1 MINNRRKRLYKKLK
15 KASLYCFTPDNIIK
29 ANILDIVRK
38 EIHGGCD
45 IIQLREKSMNKRD
58 LLNLAYKI
66 REITKKHNVL
76 FFVNDDL
83 DIAILSGADGYH
95 TGQNDIPVNEARK
108 IFKNGLIGLSTT
120 SIDEYKKA
128 NELDIDY
135 IAIGPIFPTS
145 SKKDA
150 STPIGIDTLKDILEY
165 KKKLTVVIGGINRE
179 NLPNFKDL
187 PVDMFAIISDIILD
201 NDIVNKCNFI
211 KEMIKNLKN

>member
-15 KASLYCFTPDNIIK
+15 KASLYCFTPDNIIN

-38 EIHGGCD
+38 EIQGGCD